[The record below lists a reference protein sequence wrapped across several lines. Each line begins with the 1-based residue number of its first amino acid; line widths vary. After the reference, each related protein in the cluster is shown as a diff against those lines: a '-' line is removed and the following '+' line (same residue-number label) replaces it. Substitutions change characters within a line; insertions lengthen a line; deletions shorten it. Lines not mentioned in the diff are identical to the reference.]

1 MAISLFPGAA
11 HDLPLTVLPPEVQL
25 RQEHMCAQILLGHTN
40 AHGGLVPR
48 QTVLHKVT
56 LGTLRCPTVTL
67 PSRTQH
73 CPFYR
78 WVVTQR
84 QLSCGV

>member
-25 RQEHMCAQILLGHTN
+25 FQEHMSAQILPGHTN
-40 AHGGLVPR
+40 AHGGLEPR

-56 LGTLRCPTVTL
+56 SATLMWPTVTL
-67 PSRTQH
+67 MVGSNASSRLLHEQ
-73 CPFYR
+73 
-78 WVVTQR
+78 
-84 QLSCGV
+84 